1 MQYSQFKLKDLLEI
15 KNGTDYRNIE
25 IGKIPVYGSGGYM
38 TSINQY
44 LYDKESILLP
54 RKGTLNNIMYVT
66 GKFWTVDTMYW
77 SIINKHIVLPNYL
90 YYYLKTLNYDN
101 LYSGSTLPSMTNS
114 AYYSIPIKLPTL
126 EYQKKLAYTLEI
138 IDKKIELNN
147 KINSEL
153 ENIAKT
159 LYEYWFV
166 QFDFPDENERPYK
179 SSGGKMKKSSILNK
193 YIPENWN
200 EGKLFDYIE
209 NDKGGDWGKDNPQG
223 SYSLKVRC
231 FRGADIPTMNTCCI
245 SDAPIRYINKNNSFK
260 ILNNNDIVIEIS
272 GGSPI
277 QSTGRIAYINSELL
291 NKYGL
296 NLITSNFCKAISLK
310 SLKYVYNFYLEW
322 QALYNQG
329 VFFNYEGK
337 TTGIKNLLYDD
348 FINSYNTVIPD
359 EDTITKFYQIVSP
372 IFNQIQRNC
381 KEAINLI
388 QIREY
393 LLPMLMNGQV
403 TIPQ

>member
-1 MQYSQFKLKDLLEI
+1 
-15 KNGTDYRNIE
+15 
-25 IGKIPVYGSGGYM
+25 
-38 TSINQY
+38 
-44 LYDKESILLP
+44 
-54 RKGTLNNIMYVT
+54 
-66 GKFWTVDTMYW
+66 
-77 SIINKHIVLPNYL
+77 
-90 YYYLKTLNYDN
+90 
-101 LYSGSTLPSMTNS
+101 
-114 AYYSIPIKLPTL
+114 
-126 EYQKKLAYTLEI
+126 
-138 IDKKIELNN
+138 
-147 KINSEL
+147 
-153 ENIAKT
+153 
-159 LYEYWFV
+159 
-166 QFDFPDENERPYK
+166 
-179 SSGGKMKKSSILNK
+179 MKKSSILNK